1 MFPGRVTETEMTLM
15 LMNPKMGLATLSTP
29 SLVLDKAVLAAN
41 AERMTSHLKDQAIR
55 FRPHMKTA
63 KSIDVARMAIAG
75 NFGGVIVSTIREAE
89 YFADHGISDITYGVS
104 VLPDKLPRIA
114 ALVRRGVKVGVILDQ
129 CAVAEQ
135 ISREAV
141 RFGITLDVLIELDSG
156 ERRSGVTADSAELIE
171 IGHVLERLPGTR
183 LQGVLTHA
191 GQSYQCR
198 TIADIERIAEQER
211 LSVVT
216 AAERLRAAGL
226 RVDVVSV
233 GSTPT
238 VTHGTNFEGLTEV
251 RCGVYMFGDMMQ
263 SQIYSCSRDDIALS
277 VLATVIGHRPA
288 LNMALI
294 DAGALAL
301 SKDRSTGAPGLA
313 EDIGYGLVMD
323 MHCERRIGDVKVG
336 HVYQEHGMLVSSG
349 PFPFDALP
357 VGSRIRILPNHAC
370 LTAAMYDGYNVVSGA
385 DDSGIEFWPRVNGW

>member
-1 MFPGRVTETEMTLM
+1 
-15 LMNPKMGLATLSTP
+15 MNPKMGLAALSTP
-29 SLVLDKAVLAAN
+29 SLVLDRAVLAAN
-41 AERMTSHLKDQAIR
+41 AARMTSHFKDRGIR

-63 KSIDVARMAIAG
+63 KSIDVARIAIAG
-75 NFGGVIVSTIREAE
+75 NFGGVMVSTLREAE
-89 YFADHGISDITYGVS
+89 HLADHGISDITYGVS

-114 ALVRRGVKVGVILDQ
+114 ALVRRGVKVGVIVDQ
-129 CAVAEQ
+129 CAVAEH

-141 RFGITLDVLIELDSG
+141 KFGITLDVLIELDSG
-156 ERRSGVTADSAELIE
+156 ERRAGVGAESAELIE
-171 IGHVLERLPGTR
+171 IGHALERLPGTR
-183 LQGVLTHA
+183 LQGVVTHA

-198 TIADIERIAEQER
+198 TVADIERVAEEER

-238 VTHGTNFEGLTEV
+238 ATHGKNFDGLTEV

-263 SQIYSCSRDDIALS
+263 SEIYSCSQNDIALS
-277 VLATVIGHRPA
+277 VLAMVIGHRRD
-288 LNMALI
+288 LNTALI

-301 SKDRSTGAPGLA
+301 SKDRSTGAPGLP

-323 MHCERRIGDVKVG
+323 MHCRRRIGDVKVG

-349 PFPFDALP
+349 ALPFEALP

-370 LTAAMYDGYNVVSGA
+370 MTAAMYDGYSVVNGA
-385 DDSGIEFWPRVNGW
+385 DDSRIEFWPRVNGW

>member
-1 MFPGRVTETEMTLM
+1 M
-15 LMNPKMGLATLSTP
+15 LKNPTTGLATLNTP

-41 AERMTSHLKDQAIR
+41 TERMTSHLKDRGIR

-63 KSIDVARMAIAG
+63 KSIDVTRIAIAG
-75 NFGGVIVSTIREAE
+75 NFGGVMVSTLREAE
-89 YFADHGISDITYGVS
+89 YLADHGISDITYGVS
-104 VLPDKLPRIA
+104 VLPDKLQRIA
-114 ALVRRGVKVGVILDQ
+114 ALVRRGVKVGVILDR

-141 RFGITLDVLIELDSG
+141 RFDITLDVLIELDSG
-156 ERRSGVTADSAELIE
+156 ERRAGVTADSADLIE
-171 IGHVLERLPGTR
+171 LGHALERLPGTH

-198 TIADIERIAEQER
+198 TVADIERVAEEER

-226 RVDVVSV
+226 RVDVVSA

-238 VTHGTNFEGLTEV
+238 ATHGKNFDGLTEI

-277 VLATVIGHRPA
+277 VLATVTGHRPA
-288 LNMALI
+288 LNTALI

-301 SKDRSTGAPGLA
+301 SKDRSTEAPGLT
-313 EDIGYGLVMD
+313 EDIGFGLVMD
-323 MHCERRIGDVKVG
+323 MHCQHRIADVKVG

-349 PFPFDALP
+349 PFPFEALP
-357 VGSRIRILPNHAC
+357 VGSRIRVLPNHAC
-370 LTAAMYDGYNVVSGA
+370 MTAAMHDGYNVVNGT
-385 DDSGIEFWPRVNGW
+385 DDTGIEFWPRVNGW